1 MYSLLNGDTYSN
13 DQKQSVF
20 KFRINLR
27 PQKQAKKKKKS
38 SKAERQQ
45 MLLSGPISLI
55 CLKLANS
62 IFMPQACYFP
72 LPSFYFTGS
81 PSLIAMGYPKGEKKG
96 RAKHS
101 VSSPAWKRL
110 KSLEGC
116 RKNLCEH
123 NKQQQPRKLNPKE
136 KSASWEPLCNRRGSI
151 YLNGHSPAQYK
162 PCGLQG
168 PEW

>member
-1 MYSLLNGDTYSN
+1 
-13 DQKQSVF
+13 
-20 KFRINLR
+20 
-27 PQKQAKKKKKS
+27 
-38 SKAERQQ
+38 

-81 PSLIAMGYPKGEKKG
+81 SSLTAMGYPKGEKKG

-151 YLNGHSPAQYK
+151 YLNGHCPAQYK
-162 PCGLQG
+162 PCGYKDQSG
-168 PEW
+168 NPSKSPWV